1 MSNFKKN
8 DFPKVSKN
16 LAMDTDLKIIL
27 LNYQNNYTERSSI
40 TNNIAK
46 NFIAINLSI
55 LHEGVPKQN
64 VEYFPNF

>member
-1 MSNFKKN
+1 
-8 DFPKVSKN
+8 
-16 LAMDTDLKIIL
+16 MDTDLKIIL